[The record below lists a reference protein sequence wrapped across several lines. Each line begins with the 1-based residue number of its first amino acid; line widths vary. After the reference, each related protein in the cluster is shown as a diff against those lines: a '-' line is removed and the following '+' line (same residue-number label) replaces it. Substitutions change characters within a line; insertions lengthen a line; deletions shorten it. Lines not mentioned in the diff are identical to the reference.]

1 MGKLYLEIVT
11 PEKVLESREV
21 DTVIAPG
28 TEGEFGILPGHIN
41 FLSGIVP
48 GELRYQ
54 DGGNWEYICVT
65 TGFAEVS
72 GDRVSILVDSAE
84 RAGTIDVNRA
94 QAAMERAKER
104 LTKDRSNKDIDFLRA
119 ETALKRATA
128 RIKTAKKSNN

>member
-1 MGKLYLEIVT
+1 MEIVT
-11 PEKVLESREV
+11 PEKVLESKEV

-48 GELRYQ
+48 GELRYM
-54 DGGNWEYICVT
+54 DGGRWESICVT

-84 RAGTIDVNRA
+84 RAEEIDLDRA
-94 QAAMERAKER
+94 QAAMERARER
-104 LTKDRSNKDIDFLRA
+104 LAMDRNNTDIDFLRA
-119 ETALKRATA
+119 ESALRRATA
-128 RIKTAKKSNN
+128 RIKTAKKVQ